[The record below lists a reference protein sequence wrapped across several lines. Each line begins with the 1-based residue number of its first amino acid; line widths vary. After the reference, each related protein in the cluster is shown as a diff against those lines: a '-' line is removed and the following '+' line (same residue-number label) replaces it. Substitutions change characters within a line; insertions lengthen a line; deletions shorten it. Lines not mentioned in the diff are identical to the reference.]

1 MFIDVSRRGVG
12 DVRDPTELSSCLSN
26 AKSVFSVR
34 LRGLDYRSAGVDVA
48 RGREFVNEIKAS
60 VARTLRPE
68 VLQGLGGFGGL
79 FELPQGYRQ
88 PVLVSGTDGVGT
100 KLKLAQIAN
109 NHKTIGIDLVAMCVN
124 DILTLGAEPLFF
136 LDYLATSKLEPEQL
150 KDVVEG
156 IATGC
161 EQAGCALLGGE
172 TAEMPGFYGTG
183 EYDVAGFC
191 VGVVEKSEIVDG
203 SRISVGDRLIGLPS
217 SGVHSNGYS
226 LVRQIVGQGG
236 HKWNAV
242 PVGWERSLLET
253 FLTPTRIYVRS
264 VLEAMKAGLTVRGMA
279 HITGGG
285 FPENLPRCFGEGMS
299 ARIIP
304 NSWRIPAEFCWM
316 RQEGPVEPIEMFN
329 TFNMGIGFVV
339 VVPAHARERALEL
352 LPEAVEIGEIV
363 VGEGEV
369 LGLEDWQL

>member
-1 MFIDVSRRGVG
+1 M
-12 DVRDPTELSSCLSN
+12 
-26 AKSVFSVR
+26 R

-48 RGREFVNEIKAS
+48 RGREFVNEIKES

-79 FELPQGYRQ
+79 FELPRGYRQ

-124 DILTLGAEPLFF
+124 DILTQGAEPLFF
-136 LDYLATSKLEPEQL
+136 LDYLATGHLEPEQL

-161 EQAGCALLGGE
+161 ELAGCALLGGE

-191 VGVVEKSEIVDG
+191 VGVVEKSELVNG
-203 SRISVGDRLIGLPS
+203 AQISVGDRLIGIPS

-226 LVRQIVGQGG
+226 LVRQIVGAGDYG
-236 HKWNAV
+236 WDAV
-242 PVGWERSLLET
+242 PAGWDRSLLET
-253 FLTPTRIYVRS
+253 FLTPTRIYVRPI
-264 VLEAMKAGLTVRGMA
+264 LEAIKAGLTVRGMA
-279 HITGGG
+279 HITGGA
-285 FPENLPRCFGEGMS
+285 FPENLPRSFG
-299 ARIIP
+299 
-304 NSWRIPAEFCWM
+304 
-316 RQEGPVEPIEMFN
+316 
-329 TFNMGIGFVV
+329 
-339 VVPAHARERALEL
+339 
-352 LPEAVEIGEIV
+352 
-363 VGEGEV
+363 
-369 LGLEDWQL
+369 